1 LIICCLFFGNVSA
14 FGQSLVHVH
23 QSAGNFGVAI
33 LATLFAFDGWI
44 LVANLG
50 GEIKN
55 PRKLLPQAITLGILA
70 VLVIYLL
77 VSYGVYRSVPAE
89 QIHRLGTS
97 AIPYIANQAFGQVGG
112 KILSIGIIISIVGC
126 MNGKIMTFPR
136 IMYAMAKRGQLP
148 FSKTLSYLHPKSHT
162 PIFST
167 VTELVI
173 VTIMIIFSNADRL
186 SELCIFT
193 VYCFYVMAFVGVFL
207 LRKRNPNQ
215 HRVFSTPLFP
225 LTPILAIGGS
235 LFVIVSEIMSDLPG
249 VLTSFIFVA
258 VGIPVFY
265 YESKKYREQQAA
277 ADKEASL
284 NDEND

>member
-1 LIICCLFFGNVSA
+1 MAALIIFGLFFGNQSA
-14 FGQSLVHVH
+14 FGHSLVEVH
-23 QSAGNFGVAI
+23 QTAGNFGVAI

-89 QIHRLGTS
+89 QIHKLGTS
-97 AIPYIANQAFGQVGG
+97 AIPYIANQAFGAVGG

-162 PIFST
+162 PIFFQRSLNSSLSRSWLFSPT
-167 VTELVI
+167 RI
-173 VTIMIIFSNADRL
+173 VCLN
-186 SELCIFT
+186 
-193 VYCFYVMAFVGVFL
+193 Y
-207 LRKRNPNQ
+207 
-215 HRVFSTPLFP
+215 VFSRFT
-225 LTPILAIGGS
+225 
-235 LFVIVSEIMSDLPG
+235 
-249 VLTSFIFVA
+249 
-258 VGIPVFY
+258 
-265 YESKKYREQQAA
+265 
-277 ADKEASL
+277 ASMWWHL
-284 NDEND
+284 WASSC

>member
-1 LIICCLFFGNVSA
+1 MVKVWFTYINLP
-14 FGQSLVHVH
+14 
-23 QSAGNFGVAI
+23 
-33 LATLFAFDGWI
+33 ATF
-44 LVANLG
+44 

-55 PRKLLPQAITLGILA
+55 PRKLLPQAITFGILA
-70 VLVIYLL
+70 VLAIYLL

-97 AIPYIANQAFGQVGG
+97 AIPYIANQAFGEVGG

-167 VTELVI
+167 VAELLI
-173 VTIMIIFSNADRL
+173 VTVMIIFSNADRL

-207 LRKRNPNQ
+207 LRKRNPDQ

-225 LTPILAIGGS
+225 ITPILAIGGS

-265 YESKKYREQQAA
+265 YETKKYRESQAA
-277 ADKEASL
+277 AAKEESL
-284 NDEND
+284 DNEN